1 MQIIEYKGMRALTTA
16 QLGESFEVE
25 GERISKNYHEN
36 KVRFKEDKHF
46 FKLEGEELKQF
57 KHTFRNSEV
66 VGKNANAL
74 YLWTEKGAWLHA
86 KSLNTDK
93 AWEAYEM
100 LVDDY
105 YAVKEINSITPSYM
119 LEDQE
124 QRALRWIEEFREK
137 KELETQKLMLEQR
150 VAEYE
155 PKVSYVDQIL
165 KTKDTVTTTQI
176 AKDYGLTAQ
185 ELNDILHD
193 EKIQFKQNGQWL
205 LYKKFAD
212 QGLTRSQT
220 IDIFH
225 KSGEQS
231 VKLNTRWT
239 QKGRLFIHE
248 LLTKL
253 GFKANI
259 DKDYNTAK

>member
-1 MQIIEYKGMRALTTA
+1 MQITEYKGQRVLLTP
-16 QLGESFEVE
+16 QLAESYETDPQSLVNNFN
-25 GERISKNYHEN
+25 RNKSRYKEN
-36 KVRFKEDKHF
+36 KHF
-46 FKLEGEELKQF
+46 FLLQGEDLKE
-57 KHTFRNSEV
+57 FRA
-66 VGKNANAL
+66 KNQIDIPPNTNKL
-74 YLWTEKGAWLHA
+74 YLWTEKGAWHHA
-86 KSLNTDK
+86 KSLNTDR
-93 AWEAYEM
+93 AWEAYEL

-105 YAVKEINSITPSYM
+105 YVVKMINAQLTPSYM
-119 LEDQE
+119 LEDPE
-124 QRALRWIEEFREK
+124 QRAIRWIEEHRER

-193 EKIQFKQNGQWL
+193 EKVQFKQNGQWL
-205 LYKKFAD
+205 LYKKYAD
-212 QGLTRSQT
+212 QGLTKSQT

-225 KSGEQS
+225 RSGEQS

-239 QKGRLFIHE
+239 QKGRLFINE
-248 LLTKL
+248 LLMKL
-253 GFKANI
+253 GIKANI
-259 DKDYNTAK
+259 DKDYNKAK